1 MERNETSRRKKRR
14 KRRATNVWVA
24 LLALASCVFDGSDV
38 VSQVVENAEVK
49 VNVAPEEK
57 ERERLAKERARRFR
71 EQTAESF
78 LETRAV
84 FYPTELAWGDAA
96 YFATVERNL
105 DAEPRNIYA
114 PNSYEVGKRRDFG
127 KIAIT
132 SPDVAGEYVYRN
144 ELAFD
149 YLSEARDAAWM
160 DSALL
165 RRHVEIAPGE
175 ERFRVRAALEFP
187 PLEDANAPFWAAI
200 RQKLDAEG
208 SVVLRLSVDFER
220 TDESVEFRND
230 VFETEVVV
238 NKRISKEAEKLDR
251 WFDATPKEMLPIRR
265 EWDGGGYKAPQNK
278 KDGERA
284 KSKENKKSFISLN
297 GDVYEPWAFLRVGNR
312 KPAAPNNPTDLEGWR
327 KLESE
332 FAPSTLRDEITFVR
346 LQLEYYAASPGFPTG
361 DALKALIAWLAARP
375 EAQRAVLAASVEG
388 KSNYFKGKELAP
400 KYRALAE
407 AVERSAARWAPNRE
421 RFAAEEGSAR
431 SASRIYEPL
440 PPLPEP
446 FETETRHVVWPREAF
461 FGDVAYFAAIERN
474 VSPTLGGA
482 RNVVDFEFLK
492 RHYAGPVEIEAEG
505 IDIKHRYF
513 QELWPLNV
521 VEPQRDAPSTLLP
534 PGEER
539 AFAKFAFELPPL
551 EDWNDPFWAAV
562 REKLA
567 TEKRV
572 ALRCR
577 FKCWNGGRKK
587 PTPLETVIVLKE
599 RPSKELEKV
608 AGWFDATPDE
618 FFPKR
623 VGQHTTKTLPSL
635 YEAPRIVKSGAEGI
649 ELDASGELF
658 CPWLFL
664 RVGNRKPSDPNNPTT
679 VDGWRKLEREFEA
692 STLRDEITFAR
703 LQLEYYAASTNE
715 EAEVASKALVAWLA
729 ARPEAQRV
737 VLSASV
743 FSKAPE
749 FAKTRL
755 NAKYVA
761 LVEAIWSEA
770 EIARLLEKRDCVA
783 EPTEEKTGK

>member
-1 MERNETSRRKKRR
+1 MERNETARRKKRSN
-14 KRRATNVWVA
+14 RRAASVFVA
-24 LLALASCVFDGSDV
+24 LFGLTSCVFAGSAV
-38 VSQVVENAEVK
+38 KSQVVENAEVK
-49 VNVAPEEK
+49 VDVAPEEK
-57 ERERLAKERARRFR
+57 ERERWSKEWARRFR

-84 FYPTELAWGDAA
+84 FYPTELAWGDVA

-114 PNSYEVGKRRDFG
+114 PNNYEDGKRRDFG

-149 YLSEARDAAWM
+149 YLSDARDFGLRDAA
-160 DSALL
+160 LT
-165 RRHVEIAPGE
+165 RTRNVEIAPGE
-175 ERFRVRAALEFP
+175 ERFRVRTAFEFP
-187 PLEDANAPFWAAI
+187 PLEDANAPFWAAV

-208 SVVLRLSVDFER
+208 SVVLRLSVDFDR

-230 VFETEVVV
+230 VFETEVLV
-238 NKRISKEAEKLDR
+238 NKRIGKEAEKLDR
-251 WFDATPKEMLPIRR
+251 WFDATPKEMFPIRR
-265 EWDGGGYKAPQNK
+265 ETEDNGYKAPQNK

-284 KSKENKKSFISLN
+284 RAKVDKKSFISLN
-297 GDVYEPWAFLRVGNR
+297 GDVYEPRAFIRVGNR
-312 KPAAPNNPTDLEGWR
+312 KPAAPNNPTDLAGWR
-327 KLESE
+327 KLENE

-361 DALKALIAWLAARP
+361 DALKALLAWLAARP

-400 KYRALAE
+400 KYRELAE

-421 RFAAEEGSAR
+421 RFAAEEETNAR
-431 SASRIYEPL
+431 SASRIYEPF

-505 IDIKHRYF
+505 IDLKHRYF
-513 QELWPLNV
+513 QELWPLDII
-521 VEPQRDAPSTLLP
+521 EPQRGAPSTLLP
-534 PGEER
+534 PGQER

-551 EDWNDPFWAAV
+551 EDWNDPFWTAV

-577 FKCWNGGRKK
+577 FK
-587 PTPLETVIVLKE
+587 
-599 RPSKELEKV
+599 
-608 AGWFDATPDE
+608 
-618 FFPKR
+618 
-623 VGQHTTKTLPSL
+623 
-635 YEAPRIVKSGAEGI
+635 
-649 ELDASGELF
+649 
-658 CPWLFL
+658 
-664 RVGNRKPSDPNNPTT
+664 
-679 VDGWRKLEREFEA
+679 
-692 STLRDEITFAR
+692 
-703 LQLEYYAASTNE
+703 
-715 EAEVASKALVAWLA
+715 
-729 ARPEAQRV
+729 
-737 VLSASV
+737 
-743 FSKAPE
+743 
-749 FAKTRL
+749 
-755 NAKYVA
+755 
-761 LVEAIWSEA
+761 
-770 EIARLLEKRDCVA
+770 
-783 EPTEEKTGK
+783 